1 MADNMSLNDI
11 LDDTPPPEPVQ
22 VAEPSGEPERM
33 IEEKTPK
40 QMLREKETE
49 AREAGKPRTEDGKF
63 APKEEPATKPEPPKV
78 EEPAKVEQQQMTAK
92 EKALLQAATD
102 ERRKR
107 QELEAR
113 LAAME
118 KPKEEPKQFWDNP
131 DAALSE
137 IRQEIAGVALN
148 TRLNTAETIARSK
161 YQDFDEK
168 VGVFAEIMQQNPS
181 IHGQW
186 LNSPDPAEF
195 AYKMAKNH
203 QQLEQLGGI
212 DAMRQK
218 IEADT
223 RAKVRAEIEAEY
235 KAKAEEDAKT
245 RAALPR
251 SLSDARGTQAN
262 PTVWAGPTSLDD
274 ILGK

>member
-22 VAEPSGEPERM
+22 TAEPSGEPERM

-63 APKEEPATKPEPPKV
+63 AAKEESAAEPEPPKV

-113 LAAME
+113 LAALE
-118 KPKEEPKQFWDNP
+118 KPKEEPKQFWDDP
-131 DAALSE
+131 EAALNDIKKE
-137 IRQEIAGVALN
+137 ISSVALN

-168 VGVFAEIMQQNPS
+168 VAVFAEIMQQNPS
-181 IHGQW
+181 IHSQW

-195 AYKMAKNH
+195 AYKLAKNH
-203 QQLEQLGGI
+203 QDIQQLGSI

-218 IEADT
+218 IEQDT
-223 RAKVRAEIEAEY
+223 EARVRAKIEAEY
-235 KAKAEEDAKT
+235 KAKMEEDAKT

-251 SLSDARGTQAN
+251 SLSDVRGTQAN
-262 PTVWAGPTSLDD
+262 PPVWAGPTSLDD
-274 ILGK
+274 ILKS